1 MRAIFAGEAVMRDAA
16 MRGLRKSVILPLM
29 TGALFSGAGQAIA
42 QQPAEQCDV
51 LSDLSADTEPS
62 LYRVRESRARLHF
75 LKSDGDQEGCPRV
88 DAACETRAYLV
99 AGDPVI
105 VTEIAGDFACG
116 AFTAP
121 KGAKQETMG
130 WLPRAA
136 LEAVNE
142 PPAAARDW
150 PGQWRA
156 GFWREIK
163 ITAAAAGGIELE
175 GTAYWG
181 ADDPGRR
188 ERGAVNTGDL
198 SATVKPDGG
207 KAAFSLDVNGET
219 HPYDANAGDV
229 MCQVRL
235 WRLGPYLAVADNVRC
250 GGANVT
256 FTGIYRRGG

>member
-1 MRAIFAGEAVMRDAA
+1 MKYVAIRGRTGGMRNG
-16 MRGLRKSVILPLM
+16 VILLLA
-29 TGALFSGAGQAIA
+29 TGALLSGAGQAMA

-51 LSDLSADTEPS
+51 LSDLSAETEPS
-62 LYRVRESRARLHF
+62 LYRVPESRARLHF

-116 AFTAP
+116 AFAAP
-121 KGAKQETMG
+121 KGTKQETMG
-130 WLPRAA
+130 WLARAA

-142 PPAAARDW
+142 PPPAARDW
-150 PGQWRA
+150 LGQWRA

-181 ADDPGRR
+181 ADDPVRR
-188 ERGAVNTGDL
+188 ERGGVNTGDL
-198 SATVKPDGG
+198 SATVKPEGR

-229 MCQVRL
+229 CQVRL
-235 WRLGPYLAVADNVRC
+235 WRLGPYLAVADNVQC